1 VGDTQ
6 SAKKMPGFWKR
17 PVARMYSY
25 NLDVGE
31 HYYSPMTSYLDVER
45 QTRGET
51 PGALTFSE
59 RLAKKWI
66 NGRRYDSTDTRYA
79 RSSSMA
85 REASSTAA
93 ATAAASAES
102 ARLNRAA
109 SEMRTSSTFGSQAD
123 ASAASAFT
131 DRSQLRQAAMS
142 SSQTNLHSAYTSV
155 QAQREESTQELTR
168 ASSSSAT
175 AKMVARMQ
183 QEQRQKFLNISQRS
197 STSRQARAS
206 RQEETTTVLKAA
218 NIQVDDAI
226 SKKIADIRMQPYVET
241 QEVRD
246 AEAATLRARARIMDL
261 ERELE
266 DITKRAIMTS
276 TKAVKSAKQMA
287 YEASTAAEEE
297 AKAASTKKSRKVI
310 IESSSKIRG

>member
-1 VGDTQ
+1 
-6 SAKKMPGFWKR
+6 MPGFWKR

-85 REASSTAA
+85 REASSSA
-93 ATAAASAES
+93 AAASAES

-131 DRSQLRQAAMS
+131 DRSQLRQAAAMS

-155 QAQREESTQELTR
+155 QAQREESTQEVTR

-197 STSRQARAS
+197 STSRQARTS
-206 RQEETTTVLKAA
+206 RQEETTTVQKAA

-226 SKKIADIRMQPYVET
+226 SKKIADIRMHPYVET